1 MASLAYSQ
9 KYAIS
14 RGAKLLEPRRMS
26 AKQNTQYKK
35 IKGPKL
41 LTITNNYV
49 PSETYKNVYTSTID
63 MEHIPFQQTEPK
75 I

>member
-1 MASLAYSQ
+1 
-9 KYAIS
+9 
-14 RGAKLLEPRRMS
+14 MS

-35 IKGPKL
+35 IKGLKL

-49 PSETYKNVYTSTID
+49 PSATYKNVYTSTID
-63 MEHIPFQQTEPK
+63 MEHIPFQQTESE